1 MLFNNDI
8 LNFAW
13 KTAEG
18 EAENIVLLIVLL
30 IVLWRC
36 LNFCW
41 IRGGE
46 EGQKVLF
53 RAS

>member
-18 EAENIVLLIVLL
+18 EAESIVFLIF
-30 IVLWRC
+30 VLWRC

-46 EGQKVLF
+46 VGQKVLF